1 MGLPKGQR
9 PDVVTGTCS
18 YFAEQ
23 MKTEEIWEKTS
34 ASLQFFS
41 CFSSAAVVRQYQEEE
56 EEALVTGLGKLL

>member
-1 MGLPKGQR
+1 
-9 PDVVTGTCS
+9 
-18 YFAEQ
+18 

-56 EEALVTGLGKLL
+56 EEEALVTGLGKLL

>member
-9 PDVVTGTCS
+9 PGVVTGTSS

-34 ASLQFFS
+34 ASHSVFLLLLL
-41 CFSSAAVVRQYQEEE
+41 SSSGKAAYQE